1 MRMAEA
7 MRREDISQDKNRSFM
22 SFVSPQ
28 KVILYIKYLFLSCFP
43 WSEGEEAYSL
53 HKEKLY

>member
-1 MRMAEA
+1 
-7 MRREDISQDKNRSFM
+7 M